1 MSWIAHVKAVAE
13 EKGISFKDALKV
25 AGDTY
30 NKSSGKKQGKTKK
43 THKKSSAKKTQKKR
57 NNEQENNN
65 DSCVSMKDIYKLLT
79 DIQQDMK
86 RQKDEILREIR
97 KKS

>member
-1 MSWIAHVKAVAE
+1 MSWIAHVKAVAA
-13 EKGISFKDALKV
+13 EKGIPFKEALKI
-25 AGDTY
+25 AGATY

-57 NNEQENNN
+57 MNEQENNN
-65 DSCVSMKDIYKLLT
+65 DSCVSMEDIYKLLT
-79 DIQQDMK
+79 DMQQQMK
-86 RQKDEILREIR
+86 RQTDEILREIR